1 MSGFNV
7 RLRLTTFAIAAI
19 FLGLASCGGRSEGGK
34 AVADSKSS
42 VDVPEEV
49 NQDDAAQAVV
59 AVLVSPENPRLGQVF
74 RVMVTGGKDIRK
86 AEIKVKSSSGAIKL
100 EKSSKRWRWFA
111 LLADC

>member
-19 FLGLASCGGRSEGGK
+19 FLGLASCGSRSESGK
-34 AVADSKSS
+34 AVPDLKSS
-42 VDVPEEV
+42 VDVTEEV
-49 NQDDAAQAVV
+49 NQDDDAQAVV
-59 AVLVSPENPRLGQVF
+59 ALLVSPENPRPGQVF

-86 AEIKVKSSSGAIKL
+86 AEIKVNSFFRNNKIG
-100 EKSSKRWRWFA
+100 EKQKRRWFA